1 MFPRNCHTEWSQSD
15 TEKQILYDIVYMCTL
30 KIQIN
35 LFKQT
40 YGYWGDKSEGAGINW
55 EVGIDHMHTTMY
67 IK

>member
-1 MFPRNCHTEWSQSD
+1 
-15 TEKQILYDIVYMCTL
+15 MCTL

-55 EVGIDHMHTTMY
+55 EVGIDHMHTTVY